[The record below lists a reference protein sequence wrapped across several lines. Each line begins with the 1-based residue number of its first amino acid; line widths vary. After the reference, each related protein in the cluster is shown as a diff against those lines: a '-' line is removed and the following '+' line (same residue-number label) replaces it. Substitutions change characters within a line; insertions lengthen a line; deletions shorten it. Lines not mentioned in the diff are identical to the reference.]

1 MKTLIIDGPGVH
13 PRSAARALGS
23 ALHAA
28 GHGVIV
34 HPVQL
39 EKLGWFRGQALE
51 KHAAEVLKIHEP
63 DVIHVFSAEAWIAD
77 AYTGHGVPVVHSTL
91 DEVSRADWIVVPS
104 QKALAKLGGRGPVG
118 DNRISVLPYPAA
130 LGDSPLNPGEYV
142 LAHVDRKDK
151 EALRW
156 LTAATALHS
165 NIPVRFEGKPEEARV
180 VVSLTSKEE
189 LWPVGV
195 AEAMTAGRPVIAG
208 WNGAAAEYVLE
219 GVTGYLSAPGDV
231 SSLATH
237 LHYLWSQPAEA
248 VTLGLAARDE
258 AAGHFGGEEQL
269 RTLMRWYVRAGISRL
284 AV

>member
-1 MKTLIIDGPGVH
+1 MKILIIDGPGIH
-13 PRSAARALGS
+13 PRTAARALGS

-39 EKLGWFRGQALE
+39 EKLGWFRGQALQ
-51 KHAAEVLKIHEP
+51 KHAVQVLRIHHP
-63 DVIHVFSAEAWIAD
+63 DVIHVFSSEAWVAD

-91 DEVSRADWIVVPS
+91 DEASRADWIVVPS
-104 QKALAKLGGRGPVG
+104 QKALTKFGGRGPAG

-130 LGDSPLNPGEYV
+130 LGDSPTNPGEYV
-142 LAHVDRKDK
+142 LAHIDRKDK
-151 EALRW
+151 VARKWMAAAAAQHADIPLRY
-156 LTAATALHS
+156 
-165 NIPVRFEGKPEEARV
+165 EGTPEEARV
-180 VVSLTSKEE
+180 VISLTSKEE

-208 WNGAAAEYVLE
+208 WNGAAAEFVLE

-231 SSLATH
+231 TSLAGH
-237 LHYLWSQPAEA
+237 MHYLWSQPVEA

-258 AAGHFGGEEQL
+258 ALEHFGGEEQL
-269 RTLMRWYVRAGISRL
+269 RTLMRWYLRAGISRL

>member
-13 PRSAARALGS
+13 PRTAARALGA

-39 EKLGWFRGQALE
+39 EKLGWFRGQALQ
-51 KHAAEVLKIHEP
+51 KHAVEVLKIHQP
-63 DVIHVFSAEAWIAD
+63 DVIHVFSAEAWVAD
-77 AYTGHGVPVVHSTL
+77 AYAGHGVPVIHSAF

-104 QKALAKLGGRGPVG
+104 QKALAKLGGRGPAG
-118 DNRISVLPYPAA
+118 DNRISVLPYPVA
-130 LGDSPLNPGEYV
+130 LGESPTNPGEYV

-151 EALRW
+151 EARKW
-156 LTAATALHS
+156 MAAASALHA
-165 NIPVRFEGKPEEARV
+165 NIPVRYEGTPEEARV
-180 VVSLTSKEE
+180 VVSLTSREE

-195 AEAMTAGRPVIAG
+195 AEAMAAGRPVIAG
-208 WNGAAAEYVLE
+208 WNGAAAEVVLE

-231 SSLATH
+231 DSLAAH
-237 LHYLWSQPAEA
+237 LHYLWSQPVEA
-248 VTLGLAARDE
+248 VTLGLAGRDE
-258 AAGHFGGEEQL
+258 ALEHFGGEEQL